1 MNIVD
6 TLHKVFVPLTY
17 NSNEKQKLYQE
28 LTELE
33 ENEISEVDFKEKYGN
48 RYYKTDNEDVISL
61 LLAEECSRSQK
72 EYLMTLGSLMII
84 LSICHLAIGIAD
96 TINLFSDFN
105 TKELIKLLFDLAAI
119 YYVVSAVLLFLESA
133 KKRLSRWNPIDI
145 DSLDIHCVYDCQKI
159 IVTEDIKR
167 DIRYLLNKNITP
179 CMICVVFFGIAKLI
193 YVLFA

>member
-1 MNIVD
+1 
-6 TLHKVFVPLTY
+6 
-17 NSNEKQKLYQE
+17 
-28 LTELE
+28 
-33 ENEISEVDFKEKYGN
+33 
-48 RYYKTDNEDVISL
+48 
-61 LLAEECSRSQK
+61 
-72 EYLMTLGSLMII
+72 MII

-96 TINLFSDFN
+96 TINLFSNFN

-119 YYVVSAVLLFLESA
+119 YYVASAVLLFLESA

-167 DIRYLLNKNITP
+167 DIRYLLNKNMTP
-179 CMICVVFFGIAKLI
+179 CMICVVFFGVAKFI